1 MTMTDLTVT
10 TESRTRTRW
19 GVTVLF
25 TVTSFF
31 GAGLLFMVQP
41 MVSKLVLP
49 SYGGSATVWST
60 ASLFFQVVLLA
71 AYAWTH
77 VTSRLGPRQPWL
89 QAAVL
94 LLPLLVLPMALPTDA
109 APGADANQAI
119 WLLRTLTLMIGL
131 PFAVL
136 SCTGPLTQKWY
147 SWTSGA
153 SSDDPYFLYAA
164 SNAGSFVGL
173 LSYPFLVE
181 PHLSLAH
188 QREAWSAGY
197 VVFVVLSMACA
208 VIALRSRPTSEL
220 PRTHEATEHVTLRRA
235 LIWGALAF
243 VPASLSLA
251 ITAHLSTDV
260 APIPLLW
267 VLPLAVYLA
276 TFIGAFARRSRSAP
290 IGAARWASALALVTA
305 GTISSVNQGTAFTVN
320 LTLLAL
326 AGYVAHA
333 RLAADRPGPT
343 HLTMFYLVV
352 AAGGAAG
359 GLVNGLLAP
368 MLFDRV
374 WEYPVMVV
382 LVPLLMIGA
391 SHEAGNVISRRYPPA
406 FTAALIA
413 ALCVTAAI
421 FAGELSNVVQPTLVT
436 ALVELVGLVL
446 IAVLVR
452 WLAVRPLGV
461 ALALVVVLGIA
472 AHENETGTIRH
483 LRSFFAAYRVVEADG
498 EHQLTHGSTVHG
510 MQFLAPELRR
520 TPTTYY
526 ASNGSCED
534 VFELMQPRLGHVGVV
549 GLGAGTVAAYGF
561 PGERMTFFEVDR
573 DIVQLAQD
581 PSMFTYVSDSQAD
594 IDMVV
599 GDGRLKV
606 GEQPDGA
613 FDLLVL
619 DAFSSDAIPV
629 HLLTREAMATYASKI
644 TDDGVLLVHISNR
657 LFDLEPVLA
666 AAARDLGWQASVG
679 HGDSSTPG
687 SVSSLWVALTPNA
700 DITAALQAK
709 PQWQPLETSR
719 LVEWTDD
726 YSALLSVLR

>member
-1 MTMTDLTVT
+1 MTMTDLKVT

-153 SSDDPYFLYAA
+153 GAEDPYFLYAA

-181 PHLSLAH
+181 PNLSLAH
-188 QREAWSAGY
+188 QRQAWSGGY
-197 VVFVVLSMACA
+197 VLFVALSMACA
-208 VIALRSRPTSEL
+208 VVALRSRRPTSDL
-220 PRTHEATEHVTLRRA
+220 PRTPEASEHITLKRA
-235 LIWGALAF
+235 LTWGALAF

-260 APIPLLW
+260 PPIPLMW
-267 VLPLAVYLA
+267 ALPLAVYLA
-276 TFIGAFARRSRSAP
+276 TFIAAFARRTRKPP
-290 IGAARWASALALVTA
+290 IGVARWACALAVVTA
-305 GTISSVNQGTAFTVN
+305 GTISTINTGTALTVN

-326 AGYVAHA
+326 AGYFAHA
-333 RLAADRPGPT
+333 RLAADRPAT
-343 HLTMFYLVV
+343 AHLTMFYLVV

-374 WEYPVMVV
+374 WEYPMMVA
-382 LVPLLMIGA
+382 LVPMLMIGA
-391 SHEAGNVISRRYPPA
+391 RNEAGNLISRRYPMVFGA
-406 FTAALIA
+406 VLVGAVCVAAGITASALSDA
-413 ALCVTAAI
+413 
-421 FAGELSNVVQPTLVT
+421 QPTMT
-436 ALVELVGLVL
+436 RALGALGGLVL
-446 IAVLVR
+446 IALVVR

-461 ALALVVVLGIA
+461 VLALVVVLGIGG
-472 AHENETGTIRH
+472 HENEAGTIRH
-483 LRSFFAAYRVVEADG
+483 LRSFFASYRVVEANG
-498 EHQLTHGSTVHG
+498 QHQLTNGSTIHG
-510 MQFLAPELRR
+510 TQFLAPELRH

-526 ASNGSCED
+526 ASKGSCED
-534 VFELMQPRLGHVGVV
+534 VFELMQPRLDRVGVV
-549 GLGAGTVAAYGF
+549 GLGAGTLAAYGF

-573 DIVQLAQD
+573 DIVHLAED
-581 PSMFTYVSDSQAD
+581 PSMFSYVSDSAAD

-606 GEQPDGA
+606 AEQPDA
-613 FDLLVL
+613 SFDLLVL

-657 LFDLEPVLA
+657 HFDLEPVLA
-666 AAARDLGWQASVG
+666 SAARDLGWQASVG
-679 HGDSSTPG
+679 HGSHSSPG
-687 SVSSLWVALTPNA
+687 SFFSEWVAMTPNQQLT
-700 DITAALQAK
+700 DSLRSRTE
-709 PQWQPLETSR
+709 WQPIETSR
-719 LVEWTDD
+719 YVGWTDD
-726 YSALLSVLR
+726 YSALVSVLK